1 MTSQFESVL
10 EKLSD
15 ERLTALRRDD
25 LAVMNLAD
33 AIPPLE
39 AIRRDLRAADLAT
52 PEDLPSNQVATAV
65 QAVSNQLPQLLTQME
80 QWNPAGD
87 GNSTSARNSFIQQ
100 ARDIRNTVAIH
111 LRPYVRPDFSSAAE
125 TAQRLSGIEKRHE
138 ELIANA
144 THTIQEAT
152 ATVDELRTQAV
163 KTAASRV
170 SGYYKTAE
178 KSHRDTA
185 RNYLIAAGLL
195 STILIFA
202 VLLIFR
208 QSTNSAPGTDV
219 AGAIKDL
226 AARIL
231 VLLVLTAAVA
241 FSARNYRINKHL
253 EVLNHTRYNALET
266 FQLFISGV
274 TEDARNIVVSE
285 LVRAVFNPGDTG
297 YMNTDREQMIV
308 DNPGSALAFLS
319 NSGRP
324 G

>member
-1 MTSQFESVL
+1 MTGQFEAVL
-10 EKLSD
+10 EQLSD
-15 ERLTALRRDD
+15 EKLTALRRDE

-39 AIRRDLRAADLAT
+39 AIRRDLHAANLT
-52 PEDLPSNQVATAV
+52 IPEDLPNNQVATAV
-65 QAVSNQLPQLLTQME
+65 QAISNQLPQLLTQMT
-80 QWNPAGD
+80 QWNPASD
-87 GNSTSARNSFIQQ
+87 NNPTSARNSFIQQ

-111 LRPYVRPDFSSAAE
+111 LRPYVRPDFSSAEE
-125 TAQRLSGIEKRHE
+125 TAQRLSGLE
-138 ELIANA
+138 EGLRELVAHA
-144 THTIQEAT
+144 TETIQT
-152 ATVDELRTQAV
+152 ANTTLDELRTQAV

-170 SGYYKTAE
+170 SGYYKQAE
-178 KSHRDTA
+178 ESHRNTA

-195 STILIFA
+195 SALLIAA
-202 VLLIFR
+202 VLLIFQ
-208 QSTNSAPGTDV
+208 QSTNTTTGTDI
-219 AGAIKDL
+219 AGAIRDL

-274 TEDARNIVVSE
+274 TDDARNIVVSE
-285 LVRAVFNPGDTG
+285 LVRAVFSPGDTG
-297 YMNTDREQMIV
+297 YMNTDREQTIV

-319 NSGRP
+319 NSNRSG
-324 G
+324 